1 MSAPAARAPVAFL
14 GTGLMGR
21 PMIRRLVQAG
31 HPVVAWNRTASKAE
45 PLRELG
51 VRVAATAADAVTRA
65 QVVVLMLTDAAA
77 IRAVLLDG
85 PVRGLL
91 AGRTVIQ
98 MGTIAPSESRALA
111 QDLTDLGGEYLE
123 APVLG
128 SIPEAE
134 AGTLI
139 VMAGAAEPALARW
152 RGLLAAFGEVV
163 HVGEV
168 GQGAALKLAMNQLI
182 AAETAAFALSLAL
195 AEREGVPVET
205 FMEVLRASALY
216 APTFDKKLERM
227 LAHRYGDPNFPT
239 RHLLKDVELFL
250 SEAERLGLDAGPLAG
265 VRALL
270 RRAIALGHADDDYSA
285 LREAVLDRDG

>member
-1 MSAPAARAPVAFL
+1 MSGAAARAPVAFL

-45 PLRELG
+45 PLRALG

-65 QVVVLMLTDAAA
+65 QVVMLMLTDAPA

-111 QDLTDLGGEYLE
+111 QDVTDLGGEYLE

-163 HVGEV
+163 HAGEV

-195 AEREGVPVET
+195 AEREGVAVET
-205 FMEVLRASALY
+205 FMRVLRASALY

-270 RRAIALGHADDDYSA
+270 RRAIALGHADDDYSS
-285 LREAVLDRDG
+285 LREAVLGRDG

>member
-1 MSAPAARAPVAFL
+1 MSGAAARAPVAFL

-31 HPVVAWNRTASKAE
+31 HPVVAWNRTAEKAA

-51 VRVAATAADAVTRA
+51 VRVAATAADAVTRS

-77 IRAVLLDG
+77 IRAVLLTDE
-85 PVRGLL
+85 VRGLL
-91 AGRTVIQ
+91 AGRSVIQ

-111 QDLTDLGGEYLE
+111 QDVADLGGEYLE

-139 VMAGAAEPALARW
+139 VMTGASEPALARW
-152 RGLLAAFGEVV
+152 RGLLAAFGGVV
-163 HVGEV
+163 HAGEV

-270 RRAIALGHADDDYSA
+270 RRAIALGHADDDYSS
-285 LREAVLDRDG
+285 LREAVLGRDG

>member
-1 MSAPAARAPVAFL
+1 MSVPPVAFL

-31 HPVVAWNRTASKAE
+31 FPVIAWNRTAGKAE

-65 QVVVLMLTDAAA
+65 QVVVLMLADAPA
-77 IRAVLLDG
+77 IRTVLLADA
-85 PVRGLL
+85 VRALL

-98 MGTIAPSESRALA
+98 MGTIAPTESRSLA
-111 QDLTDLGGEYLE
+111 QDVDDLGGEYLE

-139 VMAGAAEPALARW
+139 VMAGAEEAAWRRW
-152 RGLLAAFGEVV
+152 RGLLAVFGEARL
-163 HVGEV
+163 VGPV

-195 AEREGVPVET
+195 VEREGVPVET
-205 FMEVLRASALY
+205 FMEVLRASALH

-227 LAHRYGDPNFPT
+227 LAHRYTDPNFPT
-239 RHLLKDVELFL
+239 RHLLKDVALFL
-250 SEAERLGLDAGPLAG
+250 GEAEHLGLGAEALAG
-265 VRALL
+265 VRAVLE
-270 RRAIALGHADDDYSA
+270 RAIAQGHADEDYSA
-285 LREAVLDRDG
+285 LREAILRR

>member
-1 MSAPAARAPVAFL
+1 MSGAAARAPVAFL

-31 HPVVAWNRTASKAE
+31 HPVVAWNRTAEKAA

-77 IRAVLLDG
+77 IRAVLLTDE
-85 PVRGLL
+85 VRGLL
-91 AGRTVIQ
+91 AGRSVIQ

-111 QDLTDLGGEYLE
+111 QDVADLGGEYLE

-163 HVGEV
+163 HAGEV

-270 RRAIALGHADDDYSA
+270 RRAIDQGHADDDYSS
-285 LREAVLDRDG
+285 LREAVLGRDG

>member
-134 AGTLI
+134 GGTLI

-250 SEAERLGLDAGPLAG
+250 SEADRLGLDAGPLAG